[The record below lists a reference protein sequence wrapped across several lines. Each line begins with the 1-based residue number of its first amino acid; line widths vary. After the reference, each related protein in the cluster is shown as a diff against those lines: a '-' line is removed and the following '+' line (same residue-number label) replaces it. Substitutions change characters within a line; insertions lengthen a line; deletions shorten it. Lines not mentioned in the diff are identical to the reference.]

1 MAPTLHKGLVVESLP
16 TAKAVLSL
24 MCVLCDIKGCTL
36 SLFEIDLHA
45 CLFR

>member
-1 MAPTLHKGLVVESLP
+1 
-16 TAKAVLSL
+16 L